1 MNPTVEPISL
11 GHLALAFLP
20 VLIVLVIQLRWAL
33 PVRSTAYGIVRMLL
47 QLLLVGYVLVYLFES
62 ENAWIVCAVI
72 IVMIMVQSKLYNPP
86 DLDFIL
92 S

>member
-1 MNPTVEPISL
+1 MSGAKAPEIAMNPTVEPISL

-20 VLIVLVIQLRWAL
+20 VLIVLVIQIRWAL

-62 ENAWIVCAVI
+62 ENAWIA
-72 IVMIMVQSKLYNPP
+72 SNATAAA
-86 DLDFIL
+86 
-92 S
+92 